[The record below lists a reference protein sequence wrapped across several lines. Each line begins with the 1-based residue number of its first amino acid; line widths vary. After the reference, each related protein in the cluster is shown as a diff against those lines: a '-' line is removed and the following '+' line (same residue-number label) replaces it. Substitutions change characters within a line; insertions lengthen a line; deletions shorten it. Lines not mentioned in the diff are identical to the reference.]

1 MPAPMLYDDNPNI
14 KKIKKKTLP
23 GGGEGGG
30 RRRGKGSEIVN
41 KPASSS
47 GSSFAEGRFKLA
59 KNQFRS
65 GHLL

>member
-1 MPAPMLYDDNPNI
+1 MPAPMLYDDNPN
-14 KKIKKKTLP
+14 KKNKKKTLP
-23 GGGEGGG
+23 GGGEGGRG
-30 RRRGKGSEIVN
+30 RGKGNEIVN